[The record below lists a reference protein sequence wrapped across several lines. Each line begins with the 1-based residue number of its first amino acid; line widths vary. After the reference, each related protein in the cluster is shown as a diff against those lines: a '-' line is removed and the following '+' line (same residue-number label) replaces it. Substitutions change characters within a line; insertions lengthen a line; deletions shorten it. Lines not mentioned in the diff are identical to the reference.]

1 MIAWLVELISQFYG
15 LIVQFGNDVRLIF
28 FLFFLLDCFFVHTKQ
43 DVTSLTKNLG
53 CLNLKRGKEKHKEDI
68 VTEDRLQGR

>member
-28 FLFFLLDCFFVHTKQ
+28 FLFFCWIAFLYTLNKMLPA
-43 DVTSLTKNLG
+43 SLKTWA
-53 CLNLKRGKEKHKEDI
+53 
-68 VTEDRLQGR
+68 V